1 LLLIIKGFK
10 LLKDVGDYFSS
21 HIQLPTAM
29 NEPMYTTTLH
39 IHIGVDVV
47 TSVNVKGVNR
57 AIHPANTAVMIVMM
71 NIGNVNNATIC
82 TGITILFR
90 CLI

>member
-1 LLLIIKGFK
+1 M
-10 LLKDVGDYFSS
+10 LKDVGDYFSS

-29 NEPMYTTTLH
+29 NDPMNTITLS

-47 TSVNVKGVNR
+47 TSMNVKGVNS

-71 NIGNVNNATIC
+71 NIGNVNNAMIC
-82 TGITILFR
+82 TVITASLR